1 MNLNQPASDVL
12 GENTARVL
20 HRLAVLGE
28 GASGRRI
35 QELARIANLRTVQRI
50 LVRLEAVGLVDVH
63 PIGRAN
69 RYSLNRDH
77 ILWKPIEILLEM
89 PARVEEQ
96 LQRIVADVFGS
107 HMRHA
112 IMYGSFARGTA
123 GIDSDID
130 VLLVWA
136 DDVPSDARVST
147 LAEAAE
153 RTRRLTGND
162 AQFLAVTGEELTAL
176 IDAKDPLVTSLLSDG
191 RALSEGTDI
200 HQLFRTPKGPNA
212 AER

>member
-1 MNLNQPASDVL
+1 MNLNHPAADLL

-35 QELARIANLRTVQRI
+35 QELAQISNLRTVQHI
-50 LVRLEAVGLVDVH
+50 LGRLEAVGLVGVQ

-77 ILWKPIEILLEM
+77 ILWKPIETLLAM
-89 PARVEEQ
+89 PANVEQE
-96 LQRIVADVFGS
+96 LQQIIADVFGS
-107 HMRHA
+107 DVLHA
-112 IMYGSFARGTA
+112 IVYGSFARGMA
-123 GIDSDID
+123 GNDSDID

-136 DDVPSDARVST
+136 DDVSSDARLSSV
-147 LAEAAE
+147 AEAAE

-162 AQFLAVTGEELTAL
+162 AQFLAVTGEELTVL
-176 IDAKDPLVTSLLSDG
+176 IDTDDPLVKSLLSDG

-200 HQLFRTPKGPNA
+200 RRLLRKS
-212 AER
+212 R